1 MKKTVIS
8 EAIPVH
14 PAASG
19 LGCVHR
25 PEEEVQSSWAGG
37 REGATWVICSCC
49 RVRSL
54 PEATSKSRCQVCN
67 LDLSYRR
74 GSGHLVRLALDLGAR
89 PLVVAET
96 DWHPSS
102 VNGQWVAPVAAA

>member
-1 MKKTVIS
+1 MKTTVIS

-96 DWHPSS
+96 DWQPSP

>member
-1 MKKTVIS
+1 METTVIS

-19 LGCVHR
+19 SDCVHR
-25 PEEEVQSSWAGG
+25 PEGEVQSYWADG
-37 REGATWVICSCC
+37 RDRSTWVICSCC

-54 PEATSKSRCQVCN
+54 LEATSKGRCRVCD
-67 LDLSYRR
+67 LGLSYRR

-96 DWHPSS
+96 DWQLSL
-102 VNGQWVAPVAAA
+102 VNGQSAAPVAAA